1 MPASV
6 KGGIELRK
14 ALREFTP
21 ELAKETQK
29 ELGAI
34 LKPITSK
41 ARGFIPST
49 APLSGW
55 ADSNQKGAWSN
66 RVWSSSEAK
75 RGIGYKTTPSKVNR
89 SGFRS
94 LVRIQNASVSGAIY
108 ETAGRKSGL
117 DGRPQAKM
125 REVVIPTRRLDTG
138 VGEERYMTS
147 TGKAYGKSNN
157 PNAGKQFIAAL
168 GGEITNA
175 YVRKEGAVGRAS
187 QKMKGRAIFRAF
199 AEDKGQATAAV
210 IKAIERSKD
219 SFEKIVS
226 KGSGSGISVGSR

>member
-34 LKPITSK
+34 LKPITAK

-49 APLSGW
+49 TPLSGW
-55 ADSNQKGAWSN
+55 ADSNQKGSWAN
-66 RVWSSSEAK
+66 RVWSSATAK

-94 LVRIQNASVSGAIY
+94 LVRIQNASAAGAIY
-108 ETAGRKSGL
+108 ETAGRKNPQ
-117 DGRPQAKM
+117 GRPQAKM
-125 REVVIPTRRLDTG
+125 REVVIPTNRKDTG
-138 VGEERYMTS
+138 AGEQRYMTS
-147 TGKAYGKSNN
+147 TGKGYGKSNN
-157 PNAGKQFIAAL
+157 PYAGQQFIDAMS
-168 GGEITNA
+168 GQIVNA
-175 YVRKEGAVGRAS
+175 YVRKEGAVGRSS

-199 AEDKGQATAAV
+199 AEDQGRTTAAV
-210 IKAIERSKD
+210 IKAIENSKTN
-219 SFEKIVS
+219 FEKVVA
-226 KGSGSGISVGSR
+226 KGSGSGMSVGGR